1 MWSCISLFCNENVV
15 TNIKACVFQAS
26 SSGAY
31 IQDNQGAFE
40 LLVYLEKCHAFSLN
54 DFYSIFF
61 LLPTNP
67 MPKKRPKLTN
77 KALICLSTLYPMNAG
92 TCEASDLSL
101 QESHPLLQV
110 PDDSISLL
118 DDSPG
123 VLQLQSQTNKYKR
136 NSVRCSG
143 RDATDVSNRSR
154 CSITYS

>member
-1 MWSCISLFCNENVV
+1 MIC
-15 TNIKACVFQAS
+15 
-26 SSGAY
+26 
-31 IQDNQGAFE
+31 
-40 LLVYLEKCHAFSLN
+40 
-54 DFYSIFF
+54 YSIFF

-154 CSITYS
+154 CSITYSWQASSASPHISARLHCLESIMLCVSASSKSNILTNGFLCVFVCAPEREME